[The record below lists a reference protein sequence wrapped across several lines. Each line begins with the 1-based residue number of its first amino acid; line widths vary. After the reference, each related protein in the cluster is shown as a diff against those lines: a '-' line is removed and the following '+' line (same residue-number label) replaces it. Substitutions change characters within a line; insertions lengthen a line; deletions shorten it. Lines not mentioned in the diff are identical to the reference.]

1 MMIRT
6 AKTTLRLTTP
16 AVAAALLAGC
26 ATVPAPPMADAPS
39 DAPVEVAII
48 GINDFHGNLEPPRRA
63 ITAADTAGGTV
74 QVPAGGAA
82 WLASAIDGL
91 RAKHP
96 NNVLVSAG
104 DMISASP
111 ITSALFLDEPSIH
124 AMNAMGMEFN
134 ALGNHEFDRGRE
146 EALRIQNGGCDQ
158 HTMRTPCAI
167 EPFGGAKFK
176 QLAGNTLTEDGGTL
190 FPAYGI
196 KSFGEGARQ
205 VKVGFI
211 GITTRTTPQLV
222 SPTGIIGL
230 TFDDE
235 ADAINRA
242 VPKLKAEGADAVVV
256 LIHEGGL
263 TDGGYSTKSCD
274 GLSGA
279 IVPILERLDPRVDA
293 VISGHTHNAYICD
306 YGSVNANHPTMLTS
320 AGSAGT
326 LVTEMVLSIDPVAN
340 RVVARRADNH
350 IVQSA
355 GYSSS
360 KGDVAPTA
368 LYPQLTPRADIAA
381 LVDRYSTAA
390 RDVANRPVGRLAGPA
405 ERGQDGAAG
414 RLIADSQL
422 AATRQQGAQIAFM
435 NPFGVRADI
444 VPAADG
450 SVTYGQVFATQPF
463 NNILVTM
470 TITGAQIAAALEQG
484 FVKTDNV
491 QALAPSEG
499 FTYRYDLRRPKG
511 QRVFDILLNGKPLD
525 RAARYRVTVNNFI
538 AGGGDGY
545 TVFKDGTDRVV
556 GISDLEALEIWI
568 DSEGARQVPEK
579 LRVIAEK

>member
-6 AKTTLRLTTP
+6 ARMPLRLT
-16 AVAAALLAGC
+16 ASAFAAALLAGC
-26 ATVPAPPMADAPS
+26 VTVPAPQATAPAN
-39 DAPVEVAII
+39 APVEVAII
-48 GINDFHGNLEPPRRA
+48 GLNDFHGNLEPPRRA
-63 ITAADTAGGTV
+63 ITASDNTGGTV

-82 WLASAIDGL
+82 WLATAIDGL

-96 NNVLVSAG
+96 NSVLVSAG

-134 ALGNHEFDRGRE
+134 ALGNHEFDRGRD

-167 EPFGGAKFK
+167 EPFGGAQFK

-190 FPAYGI
+190 FPTYGI

-211 GITTRTTPQLV
+211 GITTRATPQLV
-222 SPTGIIGL
+222 SPTGITGL

-263 TDGGYSTKSCD
+263 TDGGYNTQSCD

-306 YGSVNANHPTMLTS
+306 YGSVDASHPILLTS

-326 LVTEMVLSIDPVAN
+326 LVTEMVLSIDPAAN

-350 IVQSA
+350 IVQSGA
-355 GYSSS
+355 YSSS
-360 KGDVAPTA
+360 RGDVAPTD
-368 LYPQLTPRADIAA
+368 LYPRLTPRADIVA
-381 LVDRYSTAA
+381 LIDRYSAAA

-463 NNILVTM
+463 NNTLVTM
-470 TITGAQIAAALEQG
+470 TVTGAQIAAALEQG
-484 FVKTDNV
+484 FVKVDNI

-499 FTYRYDLRRPKG
+499 FTYRYDMRKPEG
-511 QRVFDILLNGKPLD
+511 QRVFGILFNGKPLD
-525 RAARYRVTVNNFI
+525 PAARYRVTVNNFI

-568 DSEGARQVPEK
+568 DGEGARQVPEK